1 MSYPK
6 RASLLLP
13 LATLGLAFGGIGC
26 GGIDTVDFEFRSA
39 PPDNAI
45 VTFEQIRLHE
55 GVAVGVRAIAI
66 CGDEPVDEETR
77 IELISRNPGVLG
89 IGPAPAS
96 PGDPEYDDDDAGN
109 WNFVLFG
116 ASPGTTAVTVMI
128 DGDPE
133 ADIPVSVD
141 PQ

>member
-1 MSYPK
+1 MRTHQLSWLAAALLGG
-6 RASLLLP
+6 AS
-13 LATLGLAFGGIGC
+13 IGC

-45 VTFEQIRLHE
+45 VTFEQIRIHE
-55 GVAVGVRAIAI
+55 GVAVGVRAIPI

-77 IELISRNPGVLG
+77 IEMISRNPGVFG
-89 IGPAPAS
+89 IGPGVPQET
-96 PGDPEYDDDDAGN
+96 DPEYDDPDYGN

-116 ASPGTTAVTVMI
+116 ASPGTTAVTIII
-128 DGDPE
+128 DGEPE